1 MRYKNAKD
9 ILPKD
14 VLALIQLYT
23 DGEYIYIPRKTGK
36 RKHWGEN
43 TNSKNETQIRNEKV
57 YSQYKLG
64 QKVKDLALEHF
75 LSEKSIQRIIT
86 QGNKDKNAVM

>member
-14 VLALIQLYT
+14 ILALIQQYT
-23 DGEYIYIPRKTGK
+23 DGEYIYIPRKAEN
-36 RKHWGEN
+36 RKCWGQN
-43 TNSKNETQIRNEKV
+43 TNSKTETQARNEKI
-57 YSQYKLG
+57 YAGFKSGRTIDELSR
-64 QKVKDLALEHF
+64 EHF

-86 QGNKDKNAVM
+86 QGRKQE